1 LLSALPYALQRCN
14 SLLLYQHV
22 FKGAV
27 GEALLALIA
36 TSQKYQASNKDIVA
50 AYAKFYNLLLLSGYE
65 CFSDY
70 VVDQILLGR

>member
-1 LLSALPYALQRCN
+1 
-14 SLLLYQHV
+14 
-22 FKGAV
+22 V
-27 GEALLALIA
+27 GEALLGLIA
-36 TSQKYQASNKDIVA
+36 ASQKYQASNKDIIG

>member
-1 LLSALPYALQRCN
+1 VSPLQRCN

-27 GEALLALIA
+27 GEALLGLIA
-36 TSQKYQASNKDIVA
+36 ASQKYQASNKDIIG